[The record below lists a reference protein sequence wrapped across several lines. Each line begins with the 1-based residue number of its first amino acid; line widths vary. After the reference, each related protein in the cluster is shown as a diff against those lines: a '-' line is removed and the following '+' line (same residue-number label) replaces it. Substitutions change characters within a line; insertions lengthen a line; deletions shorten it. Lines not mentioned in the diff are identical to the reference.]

1 MPMEEDIGKKSRRIV
16 LRLLAIMYD
25 IRNRW
30 EKRLENAIDRCISQN
45 AERFHFSDFK
55 DIVLGYFADF
65 HSELSRSVVKY
76 VQTLIEK
83 YTSTIRDLGNRVAS
97 SDLRNDVVEA
107 LRREVETLREK
118 TAKLQNVVKKELLK
132 TVKYK
137 ILAILEE
144 VGELSVRELAA
155 KLNVSEGL
163 VRKYLKELE
172 DEKFIE
178 IKRNVRPYVISLLKT
193 PWDF

>member
-1 MPMEEDIGKKSRRIV
+1 MEEDLGKKSRRMI
-16 LRLLAIMYD
+16 LRLLGIMYD
-25 IRNRW
+25 IRSRW
-30 EKRLENAIDRCISQN
+30 EKKLENAIDRYISQSG
-45 AERFHFSDFK
+45 EGFPFSEFK

-65 HSELSRSVVKY
+65 HSELSRSIVKY

-83 YTSTIRDLGNRVAS
+83 YTSTIRDLETRVAS
-97 SDLRNDVVEA
+97 SNIYNNVVED

-118 TAKLQNVVKKELLK
+118 TTKLQNFMKKELLR

-137 ILAILEE
+137 ILAVLEE
-144 VGELSVRELAA
+144 VGELSVKELAA
-155 KLNVSEGL
+155 RLNVSEGQ

-178 IKRNVRPYVISLLKT
+178 IKRNIRPYVISLLKT
-193 PWDF
+193 PWNF

>member
-1 MPMEEDIGKKSRRIV
+1 MEEDLGKKSRRIV
-16 LRLLAIMYD
+16 LRLLGIMYD
-25 IRNRW
+25 IRSKW
-30 EKRLENAIDRCISQN
+30 EKRLESFMNRYTSQSVG
-45 AERFHFSDFK
+45 EFPFSEFK

-83 YTSTIRDLGNRVAS
+83 YTSTIEDLETRIAS
-97 SDLRNDVVEA
+97 SKIYNNVVED

-118 TAKLQNVVKKELLK
+118 NAKLQNFMKKELLR

-137 ILAILEE
+137 ILAVLEKD
-144 VGELSVRELAA
+144 GELNVKKLAA
-155 KLNVSEGL
+155 RLNVSENR

-178 IKRNVRPYVISLLKT
+178 IKRNVRPYAISLLKT
-193 PWDF
+193 PWNF